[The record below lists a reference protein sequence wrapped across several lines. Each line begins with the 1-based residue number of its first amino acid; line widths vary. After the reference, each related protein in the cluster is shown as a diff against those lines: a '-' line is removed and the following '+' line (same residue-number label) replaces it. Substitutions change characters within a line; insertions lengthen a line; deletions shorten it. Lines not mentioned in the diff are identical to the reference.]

1 MTNEKPLVT
10 IVGVG
15 ALGSHVA
22 MLLRNEARLRLIDYD
37 RVEAKNTLSQFHNKA
52 SVGKLKAAALSS
64 SLQMNWGMKSEHLI
78 HRLDNSNINVMLK
91 GSTLVIDCV
100 DNITARKTLKSWC
113 TLQAPGKTTISPPLL
128 HGALAADGQFGRA
141 IWSEYF
147 TPDGVGGEG
156 GATCEDGAHLP
167 FIAITAGWIAR
178 AAQIFLRTG
187 NKVGFS
193 ITPVGV
199 IPT

>member
-1 MTNEKPLVT
+1 MTNEKSLVT

-64 SLQMNWGMKSEHLI
+64 SLQMSWGLKSEHLI
-78 HRLDNSNINVMLK
+78 HRLDNSNVAVMLK

-100 DNITARKTLKSWC
+100 DNITARKTLQAWC
-113 TLQAPGKTTISPPLL
+113 TRPEVTPLL

-147 TPDGVGGEG
+147 KPDGVEGET

-167 FIAITAGWIAR
+167 FIAITAGWLAR
-178 AAQIFLRTG
+178 AAQIFLKTG

-193 ITPVGV
+193 ITPIGV